1 MTNKTTQ
8 MLMNEL
14 DALLDEER
22 DALLAGNLEA
32 MSALV
37 ERKEDLISAL
47 NARDPQQLQ
56 ADLADLQGKVS
67 RNQTLLD
74 GALEGI
80 RAVTGRLAEF
90 RKIRLT
96 LETYD
101 QTGQKTAISD
111 TVERKVEK
119 RA

>member
-8 MLMNEL
+8 MLINKL
-14 DALLDEER
+14 NAHLDEER

-32 MSALV
+32 MSALLA
-37 ERKEDLISAL
+37 RKEDLISAL
-47 NARDPQQLQ
+47 NARQPQQPQ
-56 ADLADLQGKVS
+56 AGLAQLQGKVS
-67 RNQTLLD
+67 RNQTLFD

-80 RAVTGRLAEF
+80 RAVTGRLAAF
-90 RKIRLT
+90 RKIRRT

>member
-1 MTNKTTQ
+1 MTNNTTQ
-8 MLMNEL
+8 VVMNEL

-22 DALLAGNLEA
+22 DALLAGNLDA

-37 ERKEDLISAL
+37 ERKENLISTL
-47 NARDPQQLQ
+47 NAHQQPQ
-56 ADLADLQGKVS
+56 ADLVHLQGKVS

-74 GALEGI
+74 GTLEGI
-80 RAVTGRLAEF
+80 RAVTGRLAAF
-90 RKIRLT
+90 RKIRRT

-101 QTGQKTAISD
+101 QTGQKTTISD
-111 TVERKVEK
+111 ASESKVEK

>member
-14 DALLDEER
+14 DAQLDEER

-32 MSALV
+32 MSALL
-37 ERKEDLISAL
+37 ERKEGLISAL
-47 NARDPQQLQ
+47 NARQPQQPL
-56 ADLADLQGKVS
+56 ADLAQLQGKVS
-67 RNQTLLD
+67 RNQTLFD

-80 RAVTGRLAEF
+80 RAVTARLAAF
-90 RKIRLT
+90 RKIRRT

-111 TVERKVEK
+111 TVDRKVEK